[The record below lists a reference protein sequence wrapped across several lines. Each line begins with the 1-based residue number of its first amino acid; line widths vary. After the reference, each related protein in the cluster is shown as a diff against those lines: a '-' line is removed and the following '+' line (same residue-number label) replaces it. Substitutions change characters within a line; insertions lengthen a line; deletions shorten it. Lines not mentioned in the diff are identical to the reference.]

1 MVRKKPRG
9 RESAARTA
17 LVLVDF
23 VNDFDYP
30 GGEALLRA
38 TRRVVPA
45 VMRLADRAR
54 EASVP
59 VIYANDNFERWRSD
73 FSGQVRR
80 LSAPEHPAASI
91 VGPLAPGPDDY
102 YVLKPRHS
110 AFHATPLELLL
121 HSLGVERLVLAG
133 IAADSCVLI
142 SACDAHVRGF
152 AVNVPADCVAS
163 ARDKDAREALD
174 VMARAA
180 QADIR
185 PSARVRW
192 SGPAP
197 TRRDVFRRSVR

>member
-1 MVRKKPRG
+1 MARQSKRRKDH
-9 RESAARTA
+9 AAGTA

-30 GGEALLRA
+30 GGDALLRA

-45 VMRLADRAR
+45 VTRLAERAR
-54 EASVP
+54 HASVP

-91 VGPLAPGPDDY
+91 VAPLAPGPDDY

-152 AVNVPADCVAS
+152 AVNVPSDCVAS
-163 ARDKDAREALD
+163 ARVRDAREALA
-174 VMARAA
+174 VISRAA
-180 QADIR
+180 QADVR
-185 PSARVRW
+185 PSAQVRW
-192 SGPAP
+192 SGIAP